1 MNGPGTRH
9 LRLYWC
15 DAQKHEQ
22 QRKARKERGQVLVG
36 QEGSMGM
43 YNGRA
48 MLPPPPS
55 PSMVLWQW
63 QCCEVVDK
71 RIGQQWW
78 RTSFGA
84 DGNTL
89 ATGMVVCCCRSVSW
103 LVVPVVVGMVR
114 MFLDGKGW
122 GKGSTRRLSTD
133 GNALATGMAAFC
145 CKTLLFWRGLH
156 TLHAASHGPV
166 LGHARYPRV
175 KWGQPITTLCI
186 PFKWKLFQIVAY
198 T

>member
-1 MNGPGTRH
+1 MR
-9 LRLYWC
+9 LRRC
-15 DAQKHEQ
+15 NAQKHKQ
-22 QRKARKERGQVLVG
+22 QRKVRQEQGQVLVG

-43 YNGRA
+43 YKGRA
-48 MLPPPPS
+48 MLLLPPPPPPS
-55 PSMVLWQW
+55 PLMVLWQW

-133 GNALATGMAAFC
+133 WNALATGMAAFC
-145 CKTLLFWRGLH
+145 CKTLLFWRDSLH
-156 TLHAASHGPV
+156 GVSHGPV
-166 LGHARYPRV
+166 RGRHLIQVVFGFC
-175 KWGQPITTLCI
+175 K
-186 PFKWKLFQIVAY
+186 
-198 T
+198 